1 MPKSIQ
7 EWLSEGEDLYSTT
20 LSEYHELESQIAEL
34 EQKLAAKHTE
44 VNKLAQIIGKPPV
57 EGRKIVTAQLVGGPG
72 GEGGPAGSIPPAH
85 ATIARALSGRGL
97 GR

>member
-7 EWLSEGEDLYSTT
+7 EWLSEGEELYTTT
-20 LSEYHELESQIAEL
+20 LAEYHELEGQIAEL
-34 EQKLAAKHTE
+34 EQRLAAKHTE

-57 EGRKIVTAQLVGGPG
+57 EGRKVVTGQVVGGPG
-72 GEGGPAGSIPPAH
+72 DPSAVGSIPAAH
-85 ATIARALSGRGL
+85 QTIARALSGRGL

>member
-1 MPKSIQ
+1 LFS
-7 EWLSEGEDLYSTT
+7 ST
-20 LSEYHELESQIAEL
+20 LAEYHELESQISEL
-34 EQKLAAKHTE
+34 EQKLSEKHTE

-57 EGRKIVTAQLVGGPG
+57 ESRKVVTGQIVGSPGEQAGGVQ
-72 GEGGPAGSIPPAH
+72 SSH

>member
-7 EWLSEGEDLYSTT
+7 EWLAEGEELYAAT
-20 LSEYHELESQIAEL
+20 LAEYHELENQISEL

-57 EGRKIVTAQLVGGPG
+57 EGRKVLTAQLVGGPA
-72 GEGGPAGSIPPAH
+72 EGGAGANIPAAH